1 MNRRLH
7 EFCSYSVKG
16 LGKARDERVASAFAV
31 ILALQGSIAPS
42 RWRNLEG
49 PVPEVPAISGTGA
62 LVVQIWV

>member
-1 MNRRLH
+1 MNGRLH
-7 EFCSYSVKG
+7 EFRSYSVKS
-16 LGKARDERVASAFAV
+16 LGKARDERVASAFAL
-31 ILALQGSIAPS
+31 ILALQGSIARS